1 MLIGEDGYNPDEA
14 LRNRSLGFVEIDPG
28 AAELDEDVRSRSRA
42 RIGIRGEAVENRFV
56 DWFLSFLVFEMV
68 RKKIETTSS

>member
-28 AAELDEDVRSRSRA
+28 AKELDEDVRSRSRA

-56 DWFLSFLVFEMV
+56 DWFFSFLFFQMV
-68 RKKIETTSS
+68 KKKIETTSS